1 VSHNRRQPT
10 GPMPLERVREAPA
23 GRAPR
28 HVCVVLHDVAPSRW
42 AGCTLVLGQ
51 LRAIAAQA
59 GVELPVTLLVVPK
72 MHGAA
77 GTSPH
82 YMRWLHHLVKAGNE
96 VALHGF
102 THLDD
107 GPAPRG
113 LAERFM
119 RRTYTAGEGEF
130 AAIGREQADARL
142 ASASAWAAAHHLPV
156 AGFVAP
162 AWLLSEAGWDAVSAA
177 GFPYTCTL
185 NRIVTLPE
193 RHALAAPS
201 VVFSTRSAPRRVLS
215 IAWNRLLGWQQR
227 WRGARVMR
235 LELHPTDADDPHV
248 LRCWSRLLAEAL
260 RDRQPLRLSEAAA
273 LARHEVSPPARRS
286 A

>member
-1 VSHNRRQPT
+1 MSRNRRRPT
-10 GPMPLERVREAPA
+10 GTMPLARVREAPA
-23 GRAPR
+23 GPAPR

-42 AGCTLVLGQ
+42 GGCTRVLGQ

-72 MHGAA
+72 MHGDA

-82 YMRWLHHLVKAGNE
+82 YVRWLHHLVKAGNE
-96 VALHGF
+96 LALHGF
-102 THLDD
+102 THRDD

-113 LAERFM
+113 LVERFL
-119 RRTYTAGEGEF
+119 RHTYTDGEGEF
-130 AAIGREQADARL
+130 AAIGREQADLRL
-142 ASASAWAAAHHLPV
+142 ACGSAWAAAHHLPV

-162 AWLLSEAGWDAVSAA
+162 AWLLSDAGWDAVAEA

-201 VVFSTRSAPRRVLS
+201 VVFSTRSTPRRVLS
-215 IAWNRLLGWQQR
+215 IAWNRLLVWQQR
-227 WRGARVMR
+227 RRGARVLR

-260 RDRQPLRLSEAAA
+260 GERRPLRLSEAAA
-273 LARHEVSPPARRS
+273 LARRDVSPPARQS